1 MGRKHLWKQ
10 LWFPGLPPRYG
21 EMYVEGINFPVLCL
35 YPQNQKTT
43 KNSTELFLN
52 ENQIYPY
59 LLSQNQH
66 LQLMSAV
73 FFTISFSR
81 EFVTIDS

>member
-1 MGRKHLWKQ
+1 MQGKEALEKTDLVSRT
-10 LWFPGLPPRYG
+10 PPRYG
-21 EMYVEGINFPVLCL
+21 EMYMEGTNLPVLCL
-35 YPQNQKTT
+35 YQQNQKTE
-43 KNSTELFLN
+43 NSAEPLLN

-81 EFVTIDS
+81 EFVTIGG

>member
-1 MGRKHLWKQ
+1 MQGKEALEKTS
-10 LWFPGLPPRYG
+10 LVSNTPPQQWG
-21 EMYVEGINFPVLCL
+21 ELCGINFPILCL
-35 YPQNQKTT
+35 YQQNQKTT
-43 KNSTELFLN
+43 ENSAEPFLN

-73 FFTISFSR
+73 FFTITFSR